1 MALKTSFANVLR
13 AIRGTRNLTQ
23 RQLGDSTSRTYLSKL
38 EAGKWSI
45 TIDKLDQLS
54 QGLNLSPLTLLTLTV
69 SEDTGEPAGELIA
82 RLNAEIL
89 ELQRDGGLANLRI
102 AYGAHPR
109 QLAHPGSV
117 GHCSSP
123 AG

>member
-13 AIRGTRNLTQ
+13 AIRSTRNLTQ

-38 EAGKWSI
+38 EARKSSI

-82 RLNAEIL
+82 RLNTEIL

-102 AYGAHPR
+102 AYGALPGR
-109 QLAHPGSV
+109 LAHPS
-117 GHCSSP
+117 GHRLACRLK
-123 AG
+123 

>member
-1 MALKTSFANVLR
+1 MALKTSFANVLH
-13 AIRGTRNLTQ
+13 AIRSTRNLTQ

-38 EAGKWSI
+38 EAGKSSI

-69 SEDTGEPAGELIA
+69 SEDSGEPAGELIA

-102 AYGAHPR
+102 AYSTLPG
-109 QLAHPGSV
+109 QLAHPGGV
-117 GHCSSP
+117 AHCSSP